1 MAKKTKEK
9 NKNRNTKEDILNL
22 DNEIIIGIKTL
33 PQPEAPKKR
42 EGKQKVNKR
51 KKPIKKKEIVKT
63 KNKKKIKEDEFELKL
78 GIEDQEVKRKQNTK
92 KRKTTKQQEIA
103 KRKRKIVF
111 RIVKYTTLLMLLI
124 GGGIAFLLSS
134 FFNVKQINTIGNSK
148 ITTEELIS
156 LSGIELDQNTFKVQT
171 SKVTQ
176 AIKQNAYIETVS
188 VRRKLPNI
196 VEIQIQERTPTF
208 MLTFANAY
216 VYLNNQGYLL
226 EVSQNKIDVPIITGF
241 LTSEEELHAG
251 NRLCMEDLQ
260 RLDEALQIMKS
271 AKSNGIENLITKINI
286 ADKQDYILELQ
297 AEKKIVHMG
306 DNSNLSTK
314 MLYINSILKENKN
327 VEGEILVNTDLNN
340 KRSNF

>member
-9 NKNRNTKEDILNL
+9 NKNRNTKEDVLNL

-33 PQPEAPKKR
+33 PQPEAPKKK
-42 EGKQKVNKR
+42 ESKQKVNKR

-63 KNKKKIKEDEFELKL
+63 KNKKKIEEDEFELKL

-286 ADKQDYILELQ
+286 ADKQDYILDMQ

-306 DNSNLSTK
+306 HNSNLSTK

-327 VEGEILVNTDLNN
+327 IEGEILVNTDLNN

>member
-1 MAKKTKEK
+1 MAKRTKEK
-9 NKNRNTKEDILNL
+9 NKNRNTKEDVLNL

-33 PQPEAPKKR
+33 PQPEAPKKK
-42 EGKQKVNKR
+42 ESKKKGNKR

-78 GIEDQEVKRKQNTK
+78 GIEDQEIKRKQNTK

-103 KRKRKIVF
+103 KRKRRVIF
-111 RIVKYTTLLMLLI
+111 RIVKYTTLLIILI
-124 GGGIAFLLSS
+124 GGGIAFLLSP

-156 LSGIELDQNTFKVQT
+156 LSGIELEQNTFKVQT
-171 SKVTQ
+171 SRVTQ
-176 AIKQNAYIETVS
+176 AIKQNAYIENVS

-196 VEIQIQERTPTF
+196 IEIQIQERTPTF

-226 EVSQNKIDVPIITGF
+226 EVSQNKIDVPILTGF
-241 LTSEEELHAG
+241 LTPEEELHVG

-271 AKSNGIENLITKINI
+271 AQSNGIGTLITKINI

-314 MLYINSILKENKN
+314 MLYISSILKENKN

>member
-1 MAKKTKEK
+1 MAKRTKEK
-9 NKNRNTKEDILNL
+9 NKNRNTKEDVLNL

-33 PQPEAPKKR
+33 PQPEAPKKK
-42 EGKQKVNKR
+42 ESKKKENKR

-78 GIEDQEVKRKQNTK
+78 GIEDQEIKRKQNTK

-103 KRKRKIVF
+103 KRKRRVIF
-111 RIVKYTTLLMLLI
+111 RIVKYTTLLIILI
-124 GGGIAFLLSS
+124 GGGIAFLLSP

-156 LSGIELDQNTFKVQT
+156 LSGIELEQNTFKVQT
-171 SKVTQ
+171 SRVTQ
-176 AIKQNAYIETVS
+176 AIKQNAYIENVS

-196 VEIQIQERTPTF
+196 IEIQIQERTPTF

-226 EVSQNKIDVPIITGF
+226 EVSQNKIDVPILTGF
-241 LTSEEELHAG
+241 LTPEEELHVG

-271 AKSNGIENLITKINI
+271 AQSNGIGTLITKINI

-314 MLYINSILKENKN
+314 MLYISSILKENKN